1 MLPLKHAIKMSGC
14 GRGEKLRDCFQFEG
28 SGDYDVR
35 HNLILIIYHYFK
47 THAIV
52 ADGVTESL
60 LKM

>member
-1 MLPLKHAIKMSGC
+1 MEG
-14 GRGEKLRDCFQFEG
+14 GEKLRDCFQFEG